1 MIYIKKFIDR
11 VSALDNKPG
20 KDLIMPAVE
29 AKMLRDEIARLMSDK
44 IEAALG
50 QPRTAT
56 QQTGEVTIRGG
67 SFK

>member
-20 KDLIMPAVE
+20 KDLIMPALE

-44 IEAALG
+44 IEAMMAEA
-50 QPRTAT
+50 RTIP
-56 QQTGEVTIRGG
+56 TGEVVIRGG